1 MAQVT
6 NRSTLDTA
14 LTDGLNDIFSNRGK
28 QLKKIYPSF
37 LKEKKLDQGQ
47 WIDYDRANFGK
58 LSKKGEQEPLTYD
71 QLDWGNKFEVAVDEY
86 GLAFRISR
94 AAYDDLKGGGYG
106 VDTAKIASL
115 GEIVKSFR
123 DSAQATQEDL
133 AAQLILNANSTTVTS
148 KWLGAGRDGV
158 ALAGTH
164 TLLKSGAGPFSNS
177 MTAAALD
184 YYQLQSAITLM
195 ETIPTDEGFYTPLPS
210 EVVLV
215 VGPYNRHRA
224 YELVNTKKKPDT
236 NENTESALND
246 FNIKVIVNPY
256 LGSTF
261 DGWAVLDPNRHK
273 CFFLNRQEP
282 VFDNEGD
289 FETAGGKKF
298 SVYMRCKVSFS
309 SAHGFIHNAGPA

>member
-6 NRSTLDTA
+6 NRASLDTA
-14 LTDGLNDIFSNRGK
+14 LTDALDQIFTNRGK
-28 QLKKIYPSF
+28 KLKKVFPSF
-37 LKEKKLDQGQ
+37 LKEKKMEKGQ
-47 WIDYDRANFGK
+47 WIDYDRAAFGL
-58 LSKKGEQEPLTYD
+58 LSKKGEEAQLTYD
-71 QLDWGNKFEVAVDEY
+71 QLDWGSKFEVAADSY

-94 AAYDDLKGGGYG
+94 EAMDDLQGGGYG
-106 VDTAKIASL
+106 VDTGKIASL
-115 GEIVKSFR
+115 GEIVESFR
-123 DSAQATQEDL
+123 DSANATQEDL
-133 AAQLILNANSTTVTS
+133 AAQLILNASSTTASS

-164 TLLKSGAGPFSNS
+164 TLLKSGAGTFSNN

-195 ETIPTDEGFYTPLPS
+195 ETIPTDEGFYTPLPN

-236 NENTESALND
+236 AENTESSLND
-246 FNIKVIVNPY
+246 FNIKVVVDPY

-273 CFFLNRQEP
+273 CYFLNRQEP
-282 VFDNEGD
+282 TFENEKD
-289 FETAGGKKF
+289 FETAGGKKY
-298 SVYMRCKVSFS
+298 SVFMRCKVTFS
-309 SAHGFIHNAGPA
+309 SAHGFIYNGGPA